1 MLVELLPTTAVA
13 MAGLSMGLTIGSAL
27 GSRRGATPQ
36 PAAPPSA
43 AAVTPKRI
51 TTRPVLQEHARTI
64 GIDRS
69 KSWIHGATRA
79 ELQAAIREHNLQRR
93 AADA

>member
-1 MLVELLPTTAVA
+1 MVELFSTTAIA

-27 GSRRGATPQ
+27 GSRRGETPS
-36 PAAPPSA
+36 PAVPPSTMA
-43 AAVTPKRI
+43 GTTKAI

-69 KSWIHGATRA
+69 KNWIHGATRA
-79 ELQAAIREHNLQRR
+79 ELQAAIKSHNEKRR
-93 AADA
+93 AT